1 MSRRRVEIN
10 VEKLREDIK
19 VRDQSIASLRK
30 EVAGTRESLSSLT
43 HRSTALQVEV
53 TRLLGLNQELK
64 QRLDQIQLER
74 PSLKSDSLIRVF
86 QKSIEKMQE
95 GLKAPGQRVGY
106 TISNLD
112 VVLKTNV
119 GVDDEGEVT
128 FQLPRIGE
136 KPTIESL
143 SVLSFNLKPIPR

>member
-1 MSRRRVEIN
+1 MSRRTVDID

-19 VRDQSIASLRK
+19 VRDQSIASLRN
-30 EVAGTRESLSSLT
+30 EIAGTRESIQSLT
-43 HRSTALQVEV
+43 QRSTALQFEV
-53 TRLLGLNQELK
+53 TKLLGENQKLK

-74 PSLKSDSLIRVF
+74 PSLKSDTLIHVF

-112 VVLKTNV
+112 V
-119 GVDDEGEVT
+119 
-128 FQLPRIGE
+128 
-136 KPTIESL
+136 
-143 SVLSFNLKPIPR
+143 KPI